1 MAFTAE
7 QIARAF
13 AQSGGLVP
21 SAGFNG
27 SSVYDGIIA
36 PSGNN
41 AALAEIERSLANAP
55 AQRWAVDANGQRID
69 PIGYVPTGGVATA
82 TMPPTPRARPANAP
96 TRLDMAAINGAG
108 QPVTRVTGQMQPESG
123 GGGLLE
129 LLMGKS
135 KNGLPGL
142 WGLLGGP
149 QQGGLLQMLLRGNGG
164 AAPRVAAPAI
174 AKPTLTGTAR
184 VASNLGL
191 DPGSVAAMEAWHGG
205 GSSNPQSGGPA
216 GTREY
221 ATGGR

>member
-13 AQSGGLVP
+13 AQNGGLVP

-41 AALAEIERSLANAP
+41 AALAEIERSLASAP

-69 PIGYVPTGGVATA
+69 PIGYVPTTGGGSLGSA
-82 TMPPTPRARPANAP
+82 MPPMPRPRPGNAP
-96 TRLDMAAINGAG
+96 TRLDMAAINAP
-108 QPVTRVTGQMQPESG
+108 QAVSRVTGQMRPESG
-123 GGGLLE
+123 GGLLD
-129 LLMGKS
+129 LLLGKS

-142 WGLLGGP
+142 AGLLGGP
-149 QQGGLLQMLLRGNGG
+149 QQGGLLQMLLGGNRG
-164 AAPRVAAPAI
+164 AAATPAMR
-174 AKPTLTGTAR
+174 PTMPTGLTGTAR

-191 DPGSVAAMEAWHGG
+191 DPGSVAAMEAWHNG

-216 GTREY
+216 GGGDY
-221 ATGGR
+221 ASGGR